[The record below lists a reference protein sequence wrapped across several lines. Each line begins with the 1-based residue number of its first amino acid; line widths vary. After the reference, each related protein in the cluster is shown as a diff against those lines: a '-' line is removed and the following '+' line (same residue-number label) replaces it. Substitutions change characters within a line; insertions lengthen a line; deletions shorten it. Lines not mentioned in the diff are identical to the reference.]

1 MAIKIGGVTVISDA
15 PIQLQNITNLYNPAS
30 AGTTGQVLTS
40 NGTTTP
46 TWSTPVGAVSSVAG
60 RTGVVTLAQADITG
74 LTTASTPTFSTVT
87 ATTFYGSLIGTA
99 NQANAL
105 MNGSPGS
112 VPYSLANGSSS
123 WTAVGTTG
131 QVLSSNAAGAPTW
144 ITLASAN
151 IAGGVF
157 GSIPYQSAAGVTSL
171 LAPGTSGQ
179 ILSSNGSGSAPT
191 WIAAPSGGGSGG
203 ATITDDISTNLTH
216 YLGMSRASSGSWTTA
231 YTSSTKLY
239 FNPSTGILAATIFQS
254 LSDETQKTDIVDITN
269 AVDTV
274 NQLEGVEF
282 NWIDNNKKSA
292 GVIAQQLESILPHLV
307 ETSGSGLKSVNYA
320 GIIGYLIEAV
330 KELSERV
337 IELEAK

>member
-60 RTGVVTLAQADITG
+60 RIGVVTLNQADIAG

-87 ATTFYGSLIGTA
+87 ATTFYGLLTGTA

-144 ITLASAN
+144 ITPAASN

-191 WIAAPSGGGSGG
+191 WIAAPSGGSGGG
-203 ATITDDISTNLTH
+203 ATITDDTSTNLTQ
-216 YLGMSRASSGSWTTA
+216 YLGMSRASSGSWTNA

-254 LSDETQKTDIVDITN
+254 LSDKTQKTDIVDITN

-307 ETSGSGLKSVNYA
+307 ETNELGLKSVNYA